1 MLNSRA
7 LANRTGIDIQQ
18 PAPVIK
24 PIKGTK
30 VRYFN
35 FLFKERII
43 AKLEV
48 TSMEINS
55 PKEILYS
62 DKSTI
67 RLGGINTVI
76 VGLNSKDKPKLT
88 KFEFMKGVVKTDIEK
103 GWG

>member
-1 MLNSRA
+1 
-7 LANRTGIDIQQ
+7 
-18 PAPVIK
+18 
-24 PIKGTK
+24 
-30 VRYFN
+30 
-35 FLFKERII
+35 
-43 AKLEV
+43 
-48 TSMEINS
+48 MEINS